1 MLFPSMTLRPP
12 QYCTARSMLRGTNY
26 KQLRSTLL
34 STGQKRFPISSNTL
48 CALPTMAN
56 AIHRGSGL

>member
-1 MLFPSMTLRPP
+1 MLFSSMTLRPP
-12 QYCTARSMLRGTNY
+12 QYSTARSMMRSTNY

-34 STGQKRFPISSNTL
+34 STGQKRLPISSNTL